1 MEWNNLFNV
10 ELHRV
15 WLPNHSS
22 QGLMIEVLDMNYDRF
37 HVLQITDSVGVLQ
50 ITDSVHVFTNHRL
63 SPCFTNHRL
72 SPRFYKSQT
81 QSVFYKSCTDS
92 VRVFT
97 NHRLSPCFTNHDS
110 VHVLQMM
117 TQSVFYKSWTQSVF
131 YIINHDS
138 VRVLQIMTQFVKL
151 WLSHD
156 SWQYKSWL
164 SPDISPCLS
173 SPVQSSPVQSRPVQS
188 IPVQSSAVQCSPVQS
203 SVVQSSPVQSS
214 PAQSSPVRVLQHAV
228 LVLFFR
234 VRLILP
240 HGHSK
245 FWPIITS
252 LRDMWLF
259 MFISLTVLQ
268 SHQFFMISSSSNS
281 DKWQGVC
288 PLSFWKA

>member
-1 MEWNNLFNV
+1 
-10 ELHRV
+10 
-15 WLPNHSS
+15 
-22 QGLMIEVLDMNYDRF
+22 MIEVLDMNYDRF

-63 SPCFTNHRL
+63 SPCFTNRA
-72 SPRFYKSQT
+72 QT

-138 VRVLQIMTQFVKL
+138 VRVLQIMTQFVKS
-151 WLSHD
+151 WLMISHD

-173 SPVQSSPVQSRPVQS
+173 SPVQSSAVQCS
-188 IPVQSSAVQCSPVQS
+188 PVQSSAVQCSPVQS
-203 SVVQSSPVQSS
+203 SPAQSSPAQPSPVQSSPVQSS
-214 PAQSSPVRVLQHAV
+214 PVQSSPVQSSPVQSSPVRVLQHAV

-252 LRDMWLF
+252 LRGMWLF